1 MESFPVAVGERKDAF
16 TPRSYFHKEGCRSVR
31 FRKSS
36 GNESGQVKRR
46 VFLSLAIVLML
57 GIAGCPRL
65 PVPEQVEP
73 TQEPVYEPLPE
84 VTTVTSE
91 LVQGLKLELSVPRV
105 HFQPGETVIATL
117 SLINTTPEAVS
128 LVSSTSQLFDL
139 IIQRPGRERRWSDD
153 KAFLMVVTPHEIPGN
168 ETLSRSLAMDN
179 VGQGEVYLVGLTVS
193 LHLGD
198 PLLDDLPG
206 EEIQLQTPP
215 LRIEV
220 AL

>member
-1 MESFPVAVGERKDAF
+1 M
-16 TPRSYFHKEGCRSVR
+16 R

-91 LVQGLKLELSVPRV
+91 LVQGLKLELSVPKV
-105 HFQPGETVIATL
+105 NFQPGETVIATL
-117 SLINTTPEAVS
+117 SLINTTQDAISFETR
-128 LVSSTSQLFDL
+128 TSQLFDL
-139 IIQRPGRERRWSDD
+139 IIEGPGRERRWSDD
-153 KAFLMVVTPHEIPGN
+153 KMFLTVITPRHIPPN
-168 ETLSRSLAMDN
+168 QALSKDLPWEVNLAR
-179 VGQGEVYLVGLTVS
+179 GELFLVGVTVGFEVNGERVELRS
-193 LHLGD
+193 
-198 PLLDDLPG
+198 PPIRLDIG
-206 EEIQLQTPP
+206 
-215 LRIEV
+215 
-220 AL
+220 AS